1 MISCIIID
9 DQQHAIDVVENYCER
24 IPYLNIIDR
33 FTDPLEAS
41 KFISLN
47 IDKIDLVFLDI
58 EMPRFSGMDLL
69 KAYTL
74 PNVILATGNPDFALS
89 SYEYGVVDYLLKP
102 YSFDRFSQAVHK
114 VYEKIRNN
122 TNTSIRPHSDKED
135 DDEYMFV
142 KTERNKY
149 VKVVFKDIIN
159 ITKAENYSVF
169 KTTKGII
176 VSNFTLT
183 ELEKKLANKN
193 CVRVHNSHI
202 INMDYFEFLDG
213 NKIQLKKA
221 DKELELGNKYK
232 PNFIKLI
239 EHKL

>member
-1 MISCIIID
+1 MIKCIIID

-41 KFISLN
+41 KYISQN
-47 IDKIDLVFLDI
+47 IDNIDLVFLDI
-58 EMPRFSGMDLL
+58 EMPRLSGMDLL

-74 PNVILATGNPDFALS
+74 PHVILATGNPDFALS

-102 YSFDRFSQAVHK
+102 YSFERFSKAVHK
-114 VYEKIRNN
+114 VYEKINKN
-122 TNTSIRPHSDKED
+122 INSSTKPHIYTKE
-135 DDEYMFV
+135 DEYMFV

-149 VKVVFKDIIN
+149 VKVIFKDIIYIERAN
-159 ITKAENYSVF
+159 NYSLF
-169 KTTKGII
+169 KTTKGIVI
-176 VSNFTLT
+176 SNYSLLD
-183 ELEKKLANKN
+183 LEVNLVNKN
-193 CVRVHNSHI
+193 CVRVHRSYI
-202 INMDYFEFLDG
+202 INMDYFEFLDA

-221 DKELELGNKYK
+221 DKDLELGNKYK
-232 PNFIKLI
+232 PDFIKLI